1 MQSTFNI
8 GIILRLFITGGNLI
22 IGGLKERGRMGIP
35 LHIMR
40 IPTSL
45 ELSFIEE

>member
-1 MQSTFNI
+1 MQVIFNI
-8 GIILRLFITGGNLI
+8 GIILRLRITDGNLI
-22 IGGLKERGRMGIP
+22 IGGLKGRGRMGIP

-45 ELSFIEE
+45 GLSFIE